1 MRPTDPT
8 TVGGRY
14 RLLARL
20 GSGGMGV
27 VYLGRSP
34 GGRLVAV
41 KCVHWDLA
49 TDPRF
54 RLRFTQ
60 ETEAA
65 RRVGGFHTAQVV
77 DADPDGD
84 PPWLVTA
91 YIPGPSLEAAVA
103 THGPL
108 PEPVLRVLGAG
119 LAEALAAIHAVGLVH
134 RDLKPSNVLLGDDG
148 PRVIDFGIA
157 RALDGASITRT
168 QTVIGTPGYMAPE
181 QIAGEPLT
189 PACDLFSLG
198 RVLCHAA
205 GSAPYGH
212 GGNPQVLLYRI
223 MHTEPDL
230 GQVPEALRPLV
241 AACLARRPEDRP
253 TPAELVERLGPPGYQ
268 GPTGSWL
275 PEALR
280 VRSAVPEAPLLAP
293 GSGAPGSGAPE
304 SGAPGSA
311 APGYEGPGFEGPGF
325 EGPGAPGGLPGR
337 VPSTRVPTLLG
348 ADPYGAGGWARTEP
362 SEAAARRRR
371 VRRLWV
377 LLPSALAVVAA
388 AVLVPVYLRHDGG
401 SGTGLDNGGFVVAED
416 GGGPP
421 DCVTGG
427 SGGTGGAGG
436 AGATGGTGGD
446 ASANQGPPA
455 AVPNGTPH
463 ASGLLTPADRD
474 TLTLGRS
481 LVLSWDKAGAVTKVF
496 TRRGTQPWQA
506 SGWLTSADCTFK
518 PTEAG
523 VYQWAVVGA
532 NASNGSIGSGW
543 SATRYLNVQP
553 DRSQATNPVKAAP
566 SAPIPVFPKDQQVVP
581 VGKPVEFSWASA
593 GTTSTVNILTPG
605 ATAWDHL
612 PWQTALSTTYT
623 PKLPGVYIWTVY
635 TSGPGDCAGGPFT
648 GGGCVSGGSE
658 QRYLVVQ

>member
-1 MRPTDPT
+1 MYSAAVGPADRGTRTPGVDVEALRPTDPT

-60 ETEAA
+60 EMEAA

-103 THGPL
+103 AHGPL

-134 RDLKPSNVLLGDDG
+134 RDLKPSNVLLSDDG

-181 QIAGEPLT
+181 QIAGEPLS

-205 GSAPYGH
+205 GGAPYGH
-212 GGNPQVLLYRI
+212 GGDPQVLLYRI
-223 MHTEPDL
+223 LHTEPDL
-230 GQVPEALRPLV
+230 SEVPEALRPLV
-241 AACLARRPEDRP
+241 AACLSRRPEDRP
-253 TPAELVERLGPPGYQ
+253 TPAQLVERLGPPGYD

-280 VRSAVPEAPLLAP
+280 VRPAVPEAPLVAP
-293 GSGAPGSGAPE
+293 GP
-304 SGAPGSA
+304 
-311 APGYEGPGFEGPGF
+311 
-325 EGPGAPGGLPGR
+325 GPGAVPPGR

-348 ADPYGAGGWARTEP
+348 AGPYGAGGWARTEP
-362 SEAAARRRR
+362 SDAVARRRR
-371 VRRLWV
+371 ARRLRIV
-377 LLPSALAVVAA
+377 LPSALALVAA
-388 AVLVPVYLRHDGG
+388 AVLVPVYLQHDKGGG
-401 SGTGLDNGGFVVAED
+401 SGLDNGGFVVAKD
-416 GGGPP
+416 DGGPP

-427 SGGTGGAGG
+427 STGGSGGSAGS
-436 AGATGGTGGD
+436 GGD
-446 ASANQGPPA
+446 ASTNQGPPA

-481 LVLSWDKAGAVTKVF
+481 LVLSWNKAGAVTKVY
-496 TRRGTQPWQA
+496 TRHGTQPWQA

-532 NASNGSIGSGW
+532 NAAGGSIGSGW
-543 SATRYLNVQP
+543 SATRYLNVQTEQ
-553 DRSQATNPVKAAP
+553 DQATTNPVKSAP

-581 VGKPVEFSWASA
+581 VGKPVEFDWATA

-605 ATAWDHL
+605 ATDWDRL

-623 PKLPGVYIWTVY
+623 PKLPGVYIWTVF
-635 TSGPGDCAGGPFT
+635 TSGPGDCRGGPVA

>member
-60 ETEAA
+60 ELEAA

-119 LAEALAAIHAVGLVH
+119 LAEALEAIHAVGLVH
-134 RDLKPSNVLLGDDG
+134 RDLKPSNVLLSDDG

-181 QIAGEPLT
+181 QIAGEPVG

-198 RVLCHAA
+198 RVLCHAS
-205 GSAPYGH
+205 GSDPYG

-230 GQVPEALRPLV
+230 TGVPEALRPIV
-241 AACLARRPEDRP
+241 ADCLARRPEDRP
-253 TPAELVERLGPPGYQ
+253 TPAQLLARLGPPAYD

-275 PEALR
+275 PEGLR
-280 VRSAVPEAPLLAP
+280 AAPAVPEAPLVAP
-293 GSGAPGSGAPE
+293 A
-304 SGAPGSA
+304 
-311 APGYEGPGFEGPGF
+311 GPVPAGPVAV
-325 EGPGAPGGLPGR
+325 GPVPAGPVAVGPVPVGPVSFGPVADGR
-337 VPSTRVPTLLG
+337 VPATRVPTVLAG
-348 ADPYGAGGWARTEP
+348 DPYGAGGWARTEP
-362 SEAAARRRR
+362 SEAAEARRRKA
-371 VRRLWV
+371 RRLWV
-377 LLPSALAVVAA
+377 LVPSLLALVAV
-388 AVLVPVYLRHDGG
+388 AVLVPLYLTRDRGA
-401 SGTGLDNGGFVVAED
+401 SGLDNGGFVVAKDD
-416 GGGPP
+416 GSPP

-427 SGGTGGAGG
+427 TSGGVGGANP
-436 AGATGGTGGD
+436 
-446 ASANQGPPA
+446 SQGPPA
-455 AVPNGTPH
+455 TVPDGTPH
-463 ASGLLTPADRD
+463 APGLLTPGDRD

-481 LVLSWDKAGAVTKVF
+481 LVLSWDKTGPVTRVF
-496 TRRGTQPWQA
+496 TKLRNDPWKA
-506 SGWLTSADCTFK
+506 SGWLVSANCTFK

-523 VYQWAVVGA
+523 VYQWAVVS
-532 NASNGSIGSGW
+532 SNTSTGGVASGW
-543 SATRYLNVQP
+543 STVRYLNVQP
-553 DRSQATNPVKAAP
+553 DGVTANPVKPAP
-566 SAPIPVFPKDQQVVP
+566 SAPLLVAPADQAVVRAGQPVTL
-581 VGKPVEFSWASA
+581 SWASS
-593 GTTSTVNILTPG
+593 GTNSTVSVLPPG
-605 ATAWDHL
+605 SRDWDLL
-612 PWQTALSTTYT
+612 PWQSGLSTTYT
-623 PKLPGVYIWTVY
+623 PTAPGTYIWVVY
-635 TSGPGDCAGGPFT
+635 TSGPGNCTGGPVA
-648 GGGCVSGGSE
+648 GSDCVSGASE
-658 QRYLVVQ
+658 QRYLIVR

>member
-1 MRPTDPT
+1 MDVEALRPTDPT

-49 TDPRF
+49 TDPSF

-60 ETEAA
+60 ELEAA

-119 LAEALAAIHAVGLVH
+119 LAEALEAIHAVGLVH
-134 RDLKPSNVLLGDDG
+134 RDLKPSNVLLADDG

-189 PACDLFSLG
+189 PACDLYSLG

-205 GSAPYGH
+205 GSDPYGG

-230 GQVPEALRPLV
+230 ADVPEALRPLV

-253 TPAELVERLGPPGYQ
+253 TPAELVERLGPPGYD

-275 PEALR
+275 PEPLR
-280 VRSAVPEAPLLAP
+280 VKPAVPEAPLVAP
-293 GSGAPGSGAPE
+293 VTGAFGPPAPLP
-304 SGAPGSA
+304 AVPVVRA
-311 APGYEGPGFEGPGF
+311 AQP
-325 EGPGAPGGLPGR
+325 
-337 VPSTRVPTLLG
+337 TRVPTMLSG
-348 ADPYGAGGWARTEP
+348 DPYAVAGWAPTE
-362 SEAAARRRR
+362 SAQAARSRRA
-371 VRRLWV
+371 RRLWV
-377 LLPSALAVVAA
+377 LVPSLLALVAA
-388 AVLVPVYLRHDGG
+388 AVLVPMYLTRDKGR
-401 SGTGLDNGGFVVAED
+401 TGLDNGGFVAAKDD
-416 GGGPP
+416 GSPP

-427 SGGTGGAGG
+427 TTFKGVGGTPEA
-436 AGATGGTGGD
+436 AYPTE
-446 ASANQGPPA
+446 GPPLT
-455 AVPNGTPH
+455 VPSGTAHPP
-463 ASGLLTPADRD
+463 GLVAPGDKD
-474 TLTLGRS
+474 SLTLGQS
-481 LVLSWDKAGAVTKVF
+481 LELRWVKTGSTTKVF
-496 TRRGTQPWQA
+496 TKRADQPWQE
-506 SGWLTSADCTFK
+506 SGWLTTAECTFR

-523 VYQWAVVGA
+523 LYRWAVVGA
-532 NASNGSIGSGW
+532 NTSADSIGSGW
-543 SATRYLNVQP
+543 SALRYLNVRTAQNQSP
-553 DRSQATNPVKAAP
+553 NPVQSAP
-566 SAPIPVFPKDQQVVP
+566 SAPLPVFPKDQQVVRA
-581 VGKPVEFSWASA
+581 GQPVELSWATS
-593 GTTSTVNILTPG
+593 GTSSEVSVLAPG
-605 ATAWDHL
+605 DKDWESL
-612 PWQTALSTTYT
+612 PWQTGRSLTYT
-623 PKLPGVYIWTVY
+623 PKTPGIYIWMVSS
-635 TSGPGDCAGGPFT
+635 SGPGNCTGGPT
-648 GGGCVSGGSE
+648 TNGVCVSAGSE
-658 QRYLVVQ
+658 QRYLIVQ

>member
-1 MRPTDPT
+1 MRPTDPR

-20 GSGGMGV
+20 GSGGMGT

-49 TDPRF
+49 TDPHF

-60 ETEAA
+60 EMEAA

-91 YIPGPSLEAAVA
+91 YIPGPSLESAVA
-103 THGPL
+103 AHGPL

-134 RDLKPSNVLLGDDG
+134 RDLKPSNVLLSDDG

-181 QIAGEPLT
+181 QIAGEPLS

-230 GQVPEALRPLV
+230 GEVPEALRPLV

-253 TPAELVERLGPPGYQ
+253 TPAELVERLGPPGYE

-280 VRSAVPEAPLLAP
+280 VRPAVPEAPLLAP
-293 GSGAPGSGAPE
+293 GP
-304 SGAPGSA
+304 
-311 APGYEGPGFEGPGF
+311 GPGV
-325 EGPGAPGGLPGR
+325 APPGR

-348 ADPYGAGGWARTEP
+348 ADPYGAGGWVRTEP

-371 VRRLWV
+371 ARRLRIV
-377 LLPSALAVVAA
+377 LPSALVLIAA
-388 AVLVPVYLRHDGG
+388 AVLVPVYLRHEGG
-401 SGTGLDNGGFVVAED
+401 GGTGLDNGGFVVAKDD
-416 GGGPP
+416 GGSP

-427 SGGTGGAGG
+427 SSGASGSV
-436 AGATGGTGGD
+436 GGTGGD
-446 ASANQGPPA
+446 ASAYQGPPA

-481 LVLSWDKAGAVTKVF
+481 LTLSWDKAGAVTKVF
-496 TRRGTQPWQA
+496 TRRGSLPWKA
-506 SGWLTSADCTFK
+506 SGWLTSAACTFK

-532 NASNGSIGSGW
+532 NASSGSIGSGW
-543 SATRYLNVQP
+543 SATRYLNVQT
-553 DRSQATNPVKAAP
+553 DQDQAANPVKSAP

-605 ATAWDHL
+605 ATDWDHR
-612 PWQTALSTTYT
+612 PWQTALSITYT
-623 PKLPGVYIWTVY
+623 PKLPGVYIWTVF
-635 TSGPGDCAGGPFT
+635 TSGPGDCTGGPAT

>member
-8 TVGGRY
+8 TIGGRY

-20 GSGGMGV
+20 GSGGMGI

-49 TDPRF
+49 TDPLF
-54 RLRFTQ
+54 RRRFTL
-60 ETEAA
+60 ELEAA

-103 THGPL
+103 EHGPL

-189 PACDLFSLG
+189 PACDVFSLG

-205 GSAPYGH
+205 GGDPYG

-230 GQVPEALRPLV
+230 GGVPEALRPLV

-253 TPAELVERLGPPGYQ
+253 TPARLLERLGPPGYD

-275 PEALR
+275 PEPLR
-280 VRSAVPEAPLLAP
+280 VRPAVPEVPLLEPQVGPVTGSFGPPVPAP
-293 GSGAPGSGAPE
+293 PS
-304 SGAPGSA
+304 
-311 APGYEGPGFEGPGF
+311 
-325 EGPGAPGGLPGR
+325 
-337 VPSTRVPTLLG
+337 VPPTRVPTMLG
-348 ADPYGAGGWARTEP
+348 GDPYGVDGWARTE
-362 SEAAARRRR
+362 EAGARRRR
-371 VRRLWV
+371 TRRRLWV
-377 LLPSALAVVAA
+377 LVPSALALVAA
-388 AVLVPVYLRHDGG
+388 GVTVPLYLTRDKGG
-401 SGTGLDNGGFVVAED
+401 PGLDNGGFVVAKDD
-416 GGGPP
+416 GSPP

-427 SGGTGGAGG
+427 TAGGFGGAA
-436 AGATGGTGGD
+436 AGS
-446 ASANQGPPA
+446 ASPAPNQGPPPS
-455 AVPNGTPH
+455 VPADTPH
-463 ASGLLTPADRD
+463 PPGLVTPADRD
-474 TLTLGRS
+474 GLTLGKS
-481 LVLSWDKAGAVTKVF
+481 LVLSWDKTGAVTKVF
-496 TRRGTQPWQA
+496 TKRGDQPWQG
-506 SGWLTSADCTFK
+506 SGWLTSGDCTFK

-523 VYQWAVVGA
+523 VYQWAVVAA
-532 NASNGSIGSGW
+532 NTSNGSIGSGW
-543 SATRYLNVQP
+543 SISRYLNVQT
-553 DRSQATNPVKAAP
+553 DQNRGTNPVKAAP
-566 SAPIPVFPKDQQVVP
+566 SAPLLVLPADQQVVKAGQP
-581 VGKPVEFSWASA
+581 VDFSWATA
-593 GTTSTVNILTPG
+593 GSNSTVNILAPG
-605 ATAWDHL
+605 ANDWDHR
-612 PWQTALSTTYT
+612 PWQSGLSLTYT
-623 PKLPGVYIWTVY
+623 PKTPGVYIWTVF
-635 TSGPGDCAGGPFT
+635 TTGPGDCTGGPIST
-648 GGGCVSGGSE
+648 GACESGGSE
-658 QRYLVVQ
+658 QRYLIVQ

>member
-1 MRPTDPT
+1 MEALRPTDPT
-8 TVGGRY
+8 VIGGRY

-20 GSGGMGV
+20 GSGGMGI

-49 TDPRF
+49 TDPLF
-54 RLRFTQ
+54 RRRFTL
-60 ETEAA
+60 ELEAA

-103 THGPL
+103 AHGPL

-181 QIAGEPLT
+181 QIAGEPLS
-189 PACDLFSLG
+189 PACDVFSLG

-205 GSAPYGH
+205 GSDPYG

-230 GQVPEALRPLV
+230 AGVPEALRPLV
-241 AACLARRPEDRP
+241 AACLARRPADRP
-253 TPAELVERLGPPGYQ
+253 TPARLLERLGPPGYD

-275 PEALR
+275 PEPLR
-280 VRSAVPEAPLLAP
+280 ARPAVPEVPLLEPRA
-293 GSGAPGSGAPE
+293 GSQVGPVTGAF
-304 SGAPGSA
+304 
-311 APGYEGPGFEGPGF
+311 GPPV
-325 EGPGAPGGLPGR
+325 PPPVLP
-337 VPSTRVPTLLG
+337 TRVPTVLG
-348 ADPYGAGGWARTEP
+348 GDPYRVDGWARTE
-362 SEAAARRRR
+362 EAGARRRARRRR
-371 VRRLWV
+371 WV
-377 LLPSALAVVAA
+377 LLPSALALVAA
-388 AVLVPVYLRHDGG
+388 GVAVPLYLARDEGG
-401 SGTGLDNGGFVVAED
+401 PGLDNGGFTVAKDD
-416 GGGPP
+416 GSPP

-427 SGGTGGAGG
+427 SAGGFGGA
-436 AGATGGTGGD
+436 APGT
-446 ASANQGPPA
+446 AAPSPNQGPPPS
-455 AVPNGTPH
+455 VPAGTPH
-463 ASGLLTPADRD
+463 PAGLLTPADRD

-481 LVLSWDKAGAVTKVF
+481 LVLSWGRTGAVTKVF
-496 TRRGTQPWQA
+496 TKRGDQPWQG

-523 VYQWAVVGA
+523 VYQWAVVVA
-532 NASNGSIGSGW
+532 NTSTGSIGSGW
-543 SATRYLNVQP
+543 STSRYLNVQTE
-553 DRSQATNPVKAAP
+553 QNQGTNPVKAAP
-566 SAPIPVFPKDQQVVP
+566 SAPLPVLPADQQVVRAGQP
-581 VGKPVEFSWASA
+581 VDFSWATA
-593 GTTSTVNILTPG
+593 GTSSTVNILAPG
-605 ATAWDHL
+605 TDDWDHRS
-612 PWQTALSTTYT
+612 WQSGQSLTYT
-623 PKLPGVYIWTVY
+623 PKTPGVYLWTVF
-635 TSGPGDCAGGPFT
+635 TTGPGDCTGGPIST
-648 GGGCVSGGSE
+648 GTCESGGSE
-658 QRYLVVQ
+658 QRYLIVQ

>member
-1 MRPTDPT
+1 MAPQDVERARRGWDVEALRPTDPT
-8 TVGGRY
+8 VIGGRY

-49 TDPRF
+49 TDAEF
-54 RLRFTQ
+54 RLRFTR
-60 ETEAA
+60 ELEAA

-77 DADPDGD
+77 DADPEGD

-91 YIPGPSLEAAVA
+91 YIPGPSLDAAVA
-103 THGPL
+103 AHGAL

-181 QIAGEPLT
+181 QIAGEPLS
-189 PACDLFSLG
+189 PACDVFSLG

-205 GSAPYGH
+205 GVDPYG
-212 GGNPQVLLYRI
+212 GGGDPQVLLYRI

-230 GQVPEALRPLV
+230 TGLPEGLRPVV

-253 TPAELVERLGPPGYQ
+253 TPAQLLERLGRPGYD

-280 VRSAVPEAPLLAP
+280 VKPAVPEAPLVAP
-293 GSGAPGSGAPE
+293 GSGA
-304 SGAPGSA
+304 
-311 APGYEGPGFEGPGF
+311 
-325 EGPGAPGGLPGR
+325 LPGR

-348 ADPYGAGGWARTEP
+348 TDPYGVDGWARTEP
-362 SEAAARRRR
+362 AEAVARRLR
-371 VRRLWV
+371 VRRLGV
-377 LLPSALAVVAA
+377 LLPSVLALVAG
-388 AVLVPVYLRHDGG
+388 AVLVPVYLLRDKGDSAG
-401 SGTGLDNGGFVVAED
+401 LATGGGFVVATDD
-416 GGGPP
+416 GNPP

-427 SGGTGGAGG
+427 SAGG
-436 AGATGGTGGD
+436 IGATGST
-446 ASANQGPPA
+446 QGPPA
-455 AVPNGTPH
+455 AVPSGTPH
-463 ASGLLTPADRD
+463 PAGLLTPADKD

-481 LVLSWDKAGAVTKVF
+481 LVLSWDKSAAVTKVF
-496 TRRGTQPWQA
+496 TKRGNEPWQA

-532 NASNGSIGSGW
+532 NTANGSIGSGW

-553 DRSQATNPVKAAP
+553 AAKQYTNPVKSAP
-566 SAPIPVFPKDQQVVP
+566 SAPIPVFPKDQQVVKAGQP
-581 VGKPVEFSWASA
+581 VSFSWASA
-593 GTTSTVNILTPG
+593 GTDSSVNVLAPG
-605 ATAWDHL
+605 ATSWEYL
-612 PWQTALSTTYT
+612 PWQTGLDLTYT
-623 PKLPGVYIWTVY
+623 PKLPGVYIWTVF
-635 TSGPGDCAGGPFT
+635 TSGPGDCTGGPQIT
-648 GGGCVSGGSE
+648 GNCVSGESE
-658 QRYLVVQ
+658 QRYLIVE

>member
-8 TVGGRY
+8 TIGGRY

-41 KCVHWDLA
+41 KCVHRDLA
-49 TDPRF
+49 TDAEF
-54 RLRFTQ
+54 RLRFTR
-60 ETEAA
+60 ELEAA

-91 YIPGPSLEAAVA
+91 YIPGPSLDAAVA
-103 THGPL
+103 AHGPL

-168 QTVIGTPGYMAPE
+168 RTVIGTPGYMAPE
-181 QIAGEPLT
+181 QIAGEPLS
-189 PACDLFSLG
+189 PACDVFSLG

-205 GSAPYGH
+205 GTDPYGG

-230 GQVPEALRPLV
+230 TGVPEGLRPLV

-253 TPAELVERLGPPGYQ
+253 TPAQLLERLGPPGYD

-275 PEALR
+275 PEPLR
-280 VRSAVPEAPLLAP
+280 VKPAVPEAPLLP
-293 GSGAPGSGAPE
+293 
-304 SGAPGSA
+304 A
-311 APGYEGPGFEGPGF
+311 AGP
-325 EGPGAPGGLPGR
+325 AAAPGR
-337 VPSTRVPTLLG
+337 VPATRVPTLLG
-348 ADPYGAGGWARTEP
+348 AGPYGVDGWARTEP
-362 SEAAARRRR
+362 AGAAARRRR
-371 VRRLWV
+371 TRRLWV
-377 LLPSALAVVAA
+377 LLPSTLALVAGAVV
-388 AVLVPVYLRHDGG
+388 VPVYLLRDRGG
-401 SGTGLDNGGFVVAED
+401 STGLDTGGFVVAKDD
-416 GGGPP
+416 GSPP

-427 SGGTGGAGG
+427 SAGGSGG
-436 AGATGGTGGD
+436 AGAAATGP
-446 ASANQGPPA
+446 AQGPPP
-455 AVPNGTPH
+455 AVPSGTPH
-463 ASGLLTPADRD
+463 PPGLLTPADRD

-481 LVLSWDKAGAVTKVF
+481 LVLSWDRTGAVTKVF
-496 TRRGTQPWQA
+496 TKRGNEPWQA

-518 PTEAG
+518 PTGAG

-532 NASNGSIGSGW
+532 NTSNGGIGSGW
-543 SATRYLNVQP
+543 SATRYLNVQA
-553 DRSQATNPVKAAP
+553 DDKQGVNPVKSAP
-566 SAPIPVFPKDQQVVP
+566 SAPVPVSPKDQQVVRAGQP
-581 VGKPVEFSWASA
+581 VSFSWASA
-593 GTTSTVNILTPG
+593 GTNSSVNVLAPG
-605 ATAWDHL
+605 ATTWDYL
-612 PWQTALSTTYT
+612 PWQAGLDLTYT
-623 PKLPGVYIWTVY
+623 PKTPGVYIWTVF
-635 TSGPGDCAGGPFT
+635 TSGPGDCSGGPQIT
-648 GGGCVSGGSE
+648 GACVSGGSE
-658 QRYLVVQ
+658 QRYLIVQ

>member
-1 MRPTDPT
+1 MEPLRPTDPT

-20 GSGGMGV
+20 GSGGMGI

-60 ETEAA
+60 ELEAA

-119 LAEALAAIHAVGLVH
+119 LAEALEAIHAVGLVH
-134 RDLKPSNVLLGDDG
+134 RDLKPSNVLLSDDG

-181 QIAGEPLT
+181 QIAGEQIT

-205 GSAPYGH
+205 GSDPYGG

-230 GQVPEALRPLV
+230 SSVPEALRPIV
-241 AACLARRPEDRP
+241 AACLARRPQDRP
-253 TPAELVERLGPPGYQ
+253 TPAQLVERLGPPAYD

-275 PEALR
+275 PEGLR
-280 VRSAVPEAPLLAP
+280 VKPSVPEAPLVAP
-293 GSGAPGSGAPE
+293 VTGVF
-304 SGAPGSA
+304 
-311 APGYEGPGFEGPGF
+311 GPPV
-325 EGPGAPGGLPGR
+325 P
-337 VPSTRVPTLLG
+337 VPSPPAALPTRVPTVLAG
-348 ADPYGAGGWARTEP
+348 DAYGLAAWAPTEAA
-362 SEAAARRRR
+362 EAARRRR
-371 VRRLWV
+371 VRRRLWV
-377 LLPSALAVVAA
+377 LLPSLLALVAA
-388 AVLVPVYLRHDGG
+388 AVLVPVYLLRDRGK
-401 SGTGLDNGGFVVAED
+401 SGLDSGFVVAKDD
-416 GGGPP
+416 GSPP

-427 SGGTGGAGG
+427 TTFADVGGTPGA
-436 AGATGGTGGD
+436 AKP
-446 ASANQGPPA
+446 SQGPPLT
-455 AVPNGTPH
+455 VPSGTAHPP
-463 ASGLLTPADRD
+463 GLVAPADKD
-474 TLTLGRS
+474 SLTLGRS
-481 LVLSWDKAGAVTKVF
+481 LELSWDKTGSVTRVF
-496 TRRGTQPWQA
+496 TKIGDADWKA
-506 SGWLTSADCTFK
+506 SGWLTSANCTFK
-518 PTEAG
+518 PTQAG
-523 VYQWAVVGA
+523 VYQWAVVS
-532 NASNGSIGSGW
+532 SNTSTGSVGSGW
-543 SATRYLNVQP
+543 SATRYLNVQA
-553 DRSQATNPVKAAP
+553 DASSTVNPVKAAP
-566 SAPIPVFPKDQQVVP
+566 GPPIPVFPDDQAVVKAGQP
-581 VGKPVEFSWASA
+581 VNLSWATSGTQSA
-593 GTTSTVNILTPG
+593 VSVLVPG
-605 ATAWDHL
+605 ARDWDHL
-612 PWQTALSTTYT
+612 AWQSAQSVSYT
-623 PKLPGVYIWTVY
+623 PQTPGTYLWVVY
-635 TSGPGDCAGGPFT
+635 TSGPGDCSGGPMSN
-648 GGGCVSGGSE
+648 GSCVSGAGE
-658 QRYLVVQ
+658 QRYLIVQ